1 MFSDSLPLFP
11 FLDSRYMYFMHL
23 SLKNNYMLQSNICI
37 HTRKKKKSYCLHS
50 KKYHKSIT
58 LEWLEFCQ
66 RVIAQCTKN
75 EKIVQQ

>member
-1 MFSDSLPLFP
+1 
-11 FLDSRYMYFMHL
+11 MHL
-23 SLKNNYMLQSNICI
+23 SLKNNYMLQSKMYT
-37 HTRKKKKSYCLHS
+37 HKEEKKSYCLHS

-58 LEWLEFCQ
+58 LEWLELCQ

>member
-1 MFSDSLPLFP
+1 
-11 FLDSRYMYFMHL
+11 MYTH
-23 SLKNNYMLQSNICI
+23 KEE
-37 HTRKKKKSYCLHS
+37 KKSYCLHS

>member
-1 MFSDSLPLFP
+1 
-11 FLDSRYMYFMHL
+11 MYTH
-23 SLKNNYMLQSNICI
+23 KEE
-37 HTRKKKKSYCLHS
+37 KKIYCLHS

>member
-1 MFSDSLPLFP
+1 MIYVYKITNKFINQI
-11 FLDSRYMYFMHL
+11 YTHI
-23 SLKNNYMLQSNICI
+23 QE
-37 HTRKKKKSYCLHS
+37 KKSYCPHS

-58 LEWLEFCQ
+58 LEWLELCQ

>member
-1 MFSDSLPLFP
+1 MKTFGHFGKLICQIMTCD
-11 FLDSRYMYFMHL
+11 D
-23 SLKNNYMLQSNICI
+23 LKEE
-37 HTRKKKKSYCLHS
+37 KKSYCLHS

-58 LEWLEFCQ
+58 LEWLELCQ